1 MVKPR
6 LRKRLGDLL
15 VEEGVISNDQ
25 LMAALKNQKSKGI
38 KLGASLIDL
47 GYINEE
53 QLLKFLAKQ
62 LNIPFYDLS
71 KVKIDPAA
79 VQLIPEVQARRL
91 RALCIHA
98 EPDRATVV
106 MSDPADL
113 NAMDSVAALLM
124 PREIEFAVAKESQ
137 LLTSFGQLYRKT
149 KEIESFASQ
158 LQEEYKASDFDMG
171 AAAEAEGS
179 ENEATVVKLLRMIFE
194 DAVQVHASDIHI
206 EPDEKVLRIRQRI
219 DGVLHETDL
228 NEVGIAPALVLR
240 LKLMSGLNISEKRL
254 PQDGRFKIRARGHD
268 VDVRISTL
276 PIQNGESVV
285 MRLLDQTSGLLNL
298 NDVGMPPQ
306 ILEKFRR
313 ELHRPHGLILVTGP
327 TGSGK
332 TTTLYGALSELNE
345 PGTKIITAEDPVEFR
360 LPRVSQVQINSAIGL
375 DFSRVLRAC
384 LRQDPDIILVG
395 EMRDKE
401 TCEIGLRGAITGH
414 LVLTTLHTNDAVS
427 SALRLMDMGAP
438 GYLVAAALRV
448 VIAQRLVR
456 RICPD
461 CKEEYVPD
469 ESDRR
474 FIDDVIGPG
483 ASQHVFYHGRGCQTC
498 NYTGYKGRIGVF
510 EILDLKG
517 EMMDA
522 LRAEDTERFSR
533 AANADPDYVPLAHM
547 AYDYALQG
555 ITSLDE
561 VLRLAE
567 IAK

>member
-158 LQEEYKASDFDMG
+158 LQEEYKASDFEMG

-254 PQDGRFKIRARGHD
+254 PQDERFKIRARGHD

-461 CKEEYVPD
+461 CKEEYIPD

>member
-25 LMAALKNQKSKGI
+25 LMAALKNQKGKGI

-71 KVKIDPAA
+71 KVKIDQAA

-91 RALCIHA
+91 RVLCIHA

-124 PREIEFAVAKESQ
+124 PREIEFAVARESQ

-461 CKEEYVPD
+461 CKEEYIPD

>member
-158 LQEEYKASDFDMG
+158 LQEEYKASDFEMG

-461 CKEEYVPD
+461 CKEEYIPD

-561 VLRLAE
+561 VLRLVE

>member
-206 EPDEKVLRIRQRI
+206 EPDEKVLRIRLRI

-360 LPRVSQVQINSAIGL
+360 LPRVSQVQINASIGL

-483 ASQHVFYHGRGCQTC
+483 ASQHVFYHGRGCQSC

-533 AANADPDYVPLAHM
+533 AANADPDYVPLSHM

>member
-158 LQEEYKASDFDMG
+158 LQEEYKASDFEMG

>member
-71 KVKIDPAA
+71 KVKIDQAA

-91 RALCIHA
+91 RVLCIHA

-124 PREIEFAVAKESQ
+124 PREIEFAVARESQ

-158 LQEEYKASDFDMG
+158 LQEEYKASDFEMG

-533 AANADPDYVPLAHM
+533 AANADPDYVPLSHM

>member
-91 RALCIHA
+91 RALCLHA

-158 LQEEYKASDFDMG
+158 LQEEYKASDFEMG

-461 CKEEYVPD
+461 CKEEYIPD

>member
-25 LMAALKNQKSKGI
+25 LMAALKNQKGKGI

-71 KVKIDPAA
+71 KVKIDQAA

-91 RALCIHA
+91 RVLCIHA

-124 PREIEFAVAKESQ
+124 PREIEFAVARESQ

-158 LQEEYKASDFDMG
+158 LQEEYKASDFEMG

-533 AANADPDYVPLAHM
+533 AANADPDYVPLSHM

>member
-25 LMAALKNQKSKGI
+25 LMAALKNQKGKGI

-71 KVKIDPAA
+71 KVKIDQAA

-91 RALCIHA
+91 RVLCIHA

-124 PREIEFAVAKESQ
+124 PREIEFAVARESQ

-306 ILEKFRR
+306 ILEKFSR

-360 LPRVSQVQINSAIGL
+360 LPRVSQVQINASIGL

-483 ASQHVFYHGRGCQTC
+483 ASQHVFYHGRGCQSC

-533 AANADPDYVPLAHM
+533 AANADPDYVPLSHM

>member
-25 LMAALKNQKSKGI
+25 LMAALKNQKGKGI

-71 KVKIDPAA
+71 KVKIDQAA

-91 RALCIHA
+91 RVLCIHA

-124 PREIEFAVAKESQ
+124 PREIEFAVARESQ

-285 MRLLDQTSGLLNL
+285 MRLLDQTSGPLNL

-360 LPRVSQVQINSAIGL
+360 LPRVSQVQINASIGL

-483 ASQHVFYHGRGCQTC
+483 ASQHVFYHGRGCQSC

-533 AANADPDYVPLAHM
+533 AANADPDYVPLSHM

>member
-25 LMAALKNQKSKGI
+25 LMAALKNQKGKGI

-124 PREIEFAVAKESQ
+124 PREIEFAVARESQ

-360 LPRVSQVQINSAIGL
+360 LPRVSQVQINASIGL

-483 ASQHVFYHGRGCQTC
+483 ASQHVFYHGRGCQSC

-533 AANADPDYVPLAHM
+533 AANADPDYVPLSHM

>member
-25 LMAALKNQKSKGI
+25 LMAALKNQKGKGI

-71 KVKIDPAA
+71 KVKIDQAA

-91 RALCIHA
+91 RVLCIHA

-124 PREIEFAVAKESQ
+124 PREIEFAVARESQ

-158 LQEEYKASDFDMG
+158 LQEEYKASDFEMG

-360 LPRVSQVQINSAIGL
+360 LPRVSQVQINASIGL

-533 AANADPDYVPLAHM
+533 AANADPDYVPLSHM

>member
-25 LMAALKNQKSKGI
+25 LMAALKNQKGKGI

-62 LNIPFYDLS
+62 LNMPFSDLS
-71 KVKIDPAA
+71 KVKIDQAA

-91 RALCIHA
+91 RVLCIHA

-124 PREIEFAVAKESQ
+124 PREIEFAVARESQ

-158 LQEEYKASDFDMG
+158 LQEVYKASDFDVG
-171 AAAEAEGS
+171 AAAGAEGS
-179 ENEATVVKLLRMIFE
+179 GNEATVVKLLRMIFE

-306 ILEKFRR
+306 ILENFRR

-360 LPRVSQVQINSAIGL
+360 LPRVSQVQINASIGL

-483 ASQHVFYHGRGCQTC
+483 ASQHVFYHGRGCQSC

-533 AANADPDYVPLAHM
+533 AANADPDYVPLSHM

>member
-25 LMAALKNQKSKGI
+25 LMAALKNQKGKGI

-71 KVKIDPAA
+71 KVKIDQAA

-91 RALCIHA
+91 RVLCIHA

-124 PREIEFAVAKESQ
+124 PREIEFAVARESQ

-158 LQEEYKASDFDMG
+158 LQEEYKASDFEMG

-360 LPRVSQVQINSAIGL
+360 LPRVSQVQINASIGL

-461 CKEEYVPD
+461 CKEEYIPD

-533 AANADPDYVPLAHM
+533 AANADPDYVPLSHM

>member
-25 LMAALKNQKSKGI
+25 LMAALKNQKGKGI

-71 KVKIDPAA
+71 KVKIDQAA

-91 RALCIHA
+91 RVLCIHA

-124 PREIEFAVAKESQ
+124 PREIEFAVARESQ

-158 LQEEYKASDFDMG
+158 LQEEYKASDFEMG

-483 ASQHVFYHGRGCQTC
+483 ASQHVFYHGRGCQSC

-533 AANADPDYVPLAHM
+533 AANADPDYVPLSHM

>member
-25 LMAALKNQKSKGI
+25 LMAALKNQKGKGI

-47 GYINEE
+47 GYINED

-71 KVKIDPAA
+71 KVKIDQAA

-91 RALCIHA
+91 RVLCIHA

-124 PREIEFAVAKESQ
+124 PREIEFAVARESQ

-360 LPRVSQVQINSAIGL
+360 LPRVSQVQINASIGL

-483 ASQHVFYHGRGCQTC
+483 ASQHVFYHGRGCQSC

-533 AANADPDYVPLAHM
+533 AANADPDYVPLSHM

>member
-25 LMAALKNQKSKGI
+25 LMAALKNQKGKGI

-71 KVKIDPAA
+71 KVKIDQAA

-91 RALCIHA
+91 RVLCIHA

-124 PREIEFAVAKESQ
+124 PREIEFAVARESQ

-149 KEIESFASQ
+149 KEIESFAAQ

-360 LPRVSQVQINSAIGL
+360 LPRVSQVQINASIGL

-483 ASQHVFYHGRGCQTC
+483 ASQHVFYHGRGCQSC

-533 AANADPDYVPLAHM
+533 AANADPDYVPLSHM

>member
-25 LMAALKNQKSKGI
+25 LMAALKNQKGKGI

-71 KVKIDPAA
+71 KVKIDQAA

-91 RALCIHA
+91 RVLCIHA

-124 PREIEFAVAKESQ
+124 PREIEFAVARESQ

-360 LPRVSQVQINSAIGL
+360 LPRVSQVQINASIGL

>member
-25 LMAALKNQKSKGI
+25 LMAALKNQKGKGI

-71 KVKIDPAA
+71 KVKIDQAA

-91 RALCIHA
+91 RVLCIHA

-124 PREIEFAVAKESQ
+124 PREIEFAVARESQ

-158 LQEEYKASDFDMG
+158 LQEEYKASDFEMG

-375 DFSRVLRAC
+375 DFSRVLRAS

-461 CKEEYVPD
+461 CKEEYIPD

-533 AANADPDYVPLAHM
+533 AANADPDYVPLSHM

>member
-25 LMAALKNQKSKGI
+25 LMAALKNQKGKGI

-71 KVKIDPAA
+71 KVKIDQAA

-91 RALCIHA
+91 RVLCIHA

-124 PREIEFAVAKESQ
+124 PREIEFAVARESQ

-345 PGTKIITAEDPVEFR
+345 TGTKIITAEDPVEFR
-360 LPRVSQVQINSAIGL
+360 LPRVSQVQINASIGL

-483 ASQHVFYHGRGCQTC
+483 ASQHVFYHGRGCQSC

-533 AANADPDYVPLAHM
+533 AANADPDYVPLSHM

>member
-25 LMAALKNQKSKGI
+25 LIAALKNQKSKGI

-113 NAMDSVAALLM
+113 NAMDSGAALLM

-158 LQEEYKASDFDMG
+158 LQEEYKASDFEMG

-461 CKEEYVPD
+461 CKEEYIPD

>member
-25 LMAALKNQKSKGI
+25 LMAALRNQKSKGI

-62 LNIPFYDLS
+62 LNSPFYDLS

-158 LQEEYKASDFDMG
+158 LQEEYKASDFEMG

-461 CKEEYVPD
+461 CKEEYIPD

>member
-25 LMAALKNQKSKGI
+25 LMAALKNQKGKGI

-71 KVKIDPAA
+71 KVKIDQAA

-91 RALCIHA
+91 RVLCIHA

-124 PREIEFAVAKESQ
+124 PREIEFAVARESQ

-149 KEIESFASQ
+149 KEIKSFASQ
-158 LQEEYKASDFDMG
+158 LQEEYKASDFEMG

-461 CKEEYVPD
+461 CKEEYIPD

-483 ASQHVFYHGRGCQTC
+483 ASQHVFYHGRGCHTC

-533 AANADPDYVPLAHM
+533 AANADPDYVPLSHM

>member
-25 LMAALKNQKSKGI
+25 LMAALKNQKGKGI

-158 LQEEYKASDFDMG
+158 LQEEYKASDFEMG

-206 EPDEKVLRIRQRI
+206 EPDEKVLRIRLRI

-461 CKEEYVPD
+461 CKEEYIPD

>member
-25 LMAALKNQKSKGI
+25 LMAALRNQKSKGI

-158 LQEEYKASDFDMG
+158 LQEEYKASDFEMG

-461 CKEEYVPD
+461 CKEEYIPD